1 MLIQVAVLLAAI
13 VPGATNNRILVLG
26 PKAKTASED
35 VRLAAVAALA
45 TSLEQQ
51 RLVSRRLQDGNLVDL
66 SGKKLLRDPIGIQLR
81 SLLQAGC
88 EGAVCGENLRRAFSA
103 LGGVARVRIKP
114 LGEKGGLVTVWIRGL
129 RADGAF
135 AARKERSMVLPVLDL
150 AAVSKAV
157 TEMSLKLHKYKPRV
171 DGAPST
177 MVVPEVGEA
186 KKAAAPK
193 GLTGLAPW
201 KVVADADRKSMQAAL
216 EKQQAEEAARVAKIE
231 AEKQAALDKL
241 RKAEEANAAE
251 LAAKA
256 EADAKK
262 RKADEQARI
271 AAWKKGG
278 LAGEVG
284 LSFGP
289 SVVALPEGAEGSFD
303 TAGTA
308 VALVAQLR
316 LPLGTPGLRLGV
328 GVSGGSLPAHTVKG
342 EDGGDEAWVKL
353 THVDENSSDPTR
365 ADQPGEQFW
374 YKYEYIRFL
383 QLDGRLDVQFGSA
396 PVGAYVGGFVGLN
409 LSYGSVHN
417 LQFETNENG
426 DVIAGTG
433 TPRRDPSESFTW
445 PSLQYGGGAGLWVQA
460 PKVPV
465 TLTLGYKRYMVS
477 LSGLRTM
484 SRPVGEGQSEDRVF
498 SAQMAREIIG
508 ADITYR
514 F

>member
-26 PKAKTASED
+26 PKAKTATED

-45 TSLEQQ
+45 TTLEKQ

-88 EGAVCGENLRRAFSA
+88 EGAVCGETLRRAFSA

-114 LGEKGGLVTVWIRGL
+114 LGDKGGLVTVWIRGL
-129 RADGAF
+129 RADGVF

-150 AAVSKAV
+150 MSVSKAV
-157 TEMSLKLHKYKPRV
+157 TEMSQGLHKYKPRV

-186 KKAAAPK
+186 EKAEAPK

-201 KVVADADRKSMQAAL
+201 KVVADADRKSMQAEL

-241 RKAEEANAAE
+241 RQAEEANAAE
-251 LAAKA
+251 LSAKA
-256 EADAKK
+256 ESDAKK
-262 RKADEQARI
+262 RKADEKKRI
-271 AAWKKGG
+271 AEWKKGG

-289 SVVALPEGAEGSFD
+289 SVVALPGDAGID
-303 TAGTA
+303 TAGNA
-308 VALVAQLR
+308 VSLIAQLR

-328 GVSGGSLPAHTVKG
+328 GVSGGSLPQHFMGDSEESWIKLSHL
-342 EDGGDEAWVKL
+342 DEAS
-353 THVDENSSDPTR
+353 TDPNR
-365 ADQPGEQFW
+365 ADEPGEQFW
-374 YKYEYIRFL
+374 YKYEYIRFI
-383 QLDGRLDVQFGSA
+383 QLDGRLDVQFGQA
-396 PVGAYVGGFVGLN
+396 PVGAFAGGFMGLN
-409 LSYGSVHN
+409 LSHGTVHN
-417 LQFETNENG
+417 LQFETNEQ
-426 DVIAGTG
+426 DEAIAGTG
-433 TPRRDPSESFTW
+433 TPRREASESFTW
-445 PSLQYGGGAGLWVQA
+445 PSLQYGFGAGLWVQA

-465 TLTLGYKRYMVS
+465 TLTLGYKMYLIS

-498 SAQMAREIIG
+498 SAQMAREILG

>member
-26 PKAKTASED
+26 PKAKTAAED

-45 TSLEQQ
+45 TSLEKQ

-81 SLLQAGC
+81 SLLKAGC
-88 EGAVCGENLRRAFSA
+88 EGAVCGESLRQAFSA

-114 LGEKGGLVTVWIRGL
+114 LGEKGGVVTVWIRGL
-129 RADGAF
+129 RADGVF
-135 AARKERSMVLPVLDL
+135 AERRERSAVLPVLDL
-150 AAVSKAV
+150 ASVSKVV
-157 TEMSLKLHKYKPRV
+157 TELGQGLHKYKPRV

-186 KKAAAPK
+186 KKVEAPK

-201 KVVADADRKSMQAAL
+201 KVVADADRKSMQAEL
-216 EKQQAEEAARVAKIE
+216 EKQQAAEAERVAKIE
-231 AEKQAALDKL
+231 AEKQAALEKL
-241 RKAEEANAAE
+241 RKEEEANAAE

-262 RKADEQARI
+262 RKADEQKRI
-271 AAWKKGG
+271 DAWRKGG

-284 LSFGP
+284 LGFGP
-289 SVVALPEGAEGSFD
+289 SLVASPDGSVGS
-303 TAGTA
+303 AGNA
-308 VALVAQLR
+308 VAVLAQLR
-316 LPLGTPGLRLGV
+316 LPLGTPGLRLGF
-328 GVSGGSLPAHTVKG
+328 GVSGGSLPAHTVTG
-342 EDGGDEAWVKL
+342 EDGGQEAWIRL
-353 THVDENSSDPTR
+353 THLDENSTDPNR

-374 YKYEYIRFL
+374 YKYEYIRFI
-383 QLDGRLDVQFGSA
+383 QLDGRFDVQFGQA
-396 PVGAYVGGFVGLN
+396 PVGAFAAGGIGLN
-409 LSYGSVHN
+409 LSHGEVHN
-417 LQFETNENG
+417 LQFETNEQG
-426 DVIAGTG
+426 DAIAGTG

-445 PSLQYGGGAGLWVQA
+445 PALQYGFGAGLWVQA
-460 PKVPV
+460 PRVPV

-498 SAQMAREIIG
+498 SATMAREILG

>member
-45 TSLEQQ
+45 TNLEKQ

-66 SGKKLLRDPIGIQLR
+66 SGKKLLRDPIGVQLR

-88 EGAVCGENLRRAFSA
+88 EGAVCGETLRRAFSA

-150 AAVSKAV
+150 MSVSQAV
-157 TEMSLKLHKYKPRV
+157 TEMSQGLHKYKPRV

-186 KKAAAPK
+186 KKAEAPK

-201 KVVADADRKSMQAAL
+201 KVVADADRKSMQAEL

-231 AEKQAALDKL
+231 AEKQAALEKL

-262 RKADEQARI
+262 RKADEQKRI
-271 AAWKKGG
+271 DDWKKGG

-289 SVVALPEGAEGSFD
+289 SLVNQNGEVGS
-303 TAGTA
+303 AGNA
-308 VALVAQLR
+308 VSLVAQLR
-316 LPLGTPGLRLGV
+316 LPLGTPGIRLGV
-328 GVSGGSLPAHTVKG
+328 GVSGGSLPAHTVTG
-342 EDGGDEAWVKL
+342 EDGGEEAWIRL
-353 THVDENSSDPTR
+353 THLDENSADPTR

-374 YKYEYIRFL
+374 YKYEYIRFI
-383 QLDGRLDVQFGSA
+383 QLDGRLDVQFGAA
-396 PVGAYVGGFVGLN
+396 PVGAYVGGFMGLN
-409 LSYGSVHN
+409 LSHGTVHN

-426 DVIAGTG
+426 DAIAGTG

-445 PSLQYGGGAGLWVQA
+445 PSLQYGGGVGLWVQA
-460 PKVPV
+460 PKVPI

-498 SAQMAREIIG
+498 SAQMAREILG